1 MARVSNGKADTTDVA
16 AQIETIKS
24 DIATLT
30 ALIGDVA
37 TQKTGEAKATASGAA
52 AKLRD
57 TAADQA
63 TLAQLRAQEIG
74 ENVRTAAADGYAK
87 TEDAIRQQPALAVGI
102 AASVGFLIGL
112 LATRRA

>member
-1 MARVSNGKADTTDVA
+1 MAQVKNGKADTSDVA

-24 DIATLT
+24 DIAALT
-30 ALIGDVA
+30 ALMGDVA
-37 TQKTGEAKATASGAA
+37 TQKASDAKADAAGVA
-52 AKLRD
+52 AKLKT

-63 TLAQLRAQEIG
+63 TLAQLRAQEMG
-74 ENVRTAAADGYAK
+74 ETVRTAAENGYAK
-87 TEDAIRQQPALAVGI
+87 TEEAVRQQPAMAVGI